1 MEIKR
6 IVVKIGTSTLTYK
19 TGLTNIRLMEKI
31 VKIIADLENSGKE
44 ILVVTSGAVGIGAG
58 RLGFFSPPKEI
69 PKRQACA
76 SIGQCVLMNLYADL
90 FSRYGYI
97 VSQIL
102 LTQNVLDG
110 GEHEYNTKNTFFEL
124 LDRKIVPII
133 NANDT
138 ISTKEL
144 EFGDNDTL
152 SAYVSLLVDAD
163 LLIILTD
170 LDGVFDKNPNENSD
184 ARLISKIEKID
195 KKLEQAVK
203 GKPNF
208 LGTGG
213 IKTKIK
219 AAEIVSLKE
228 TPTIILN
235 GAYPERIYKVFEGE
249 VEGTLI
255 DLCQIFGRYFE

>member
-1 MEIKR
+1 MDFKR

-19 TGLTNIRLMEKI
+19 TGLINMRRMER
-31 VKIIADLENSGKE
+31 IIKVIAELENFGKE
-44 ILVVTSGAVGIGAG
+44 LLIVTSGAVGVGAG
-58 RLGFFSPPKEI
+58 RLGFSAPPKDV

-76 SIGQCVLMNLYADL
+76 SFGQCVLMNIYADL
-90 FSRYGYI
+90 FLKYGYL

-110 GEHEYNTKNTFFEL
+110 GEHEYNTKNTFYEL
-124 LDRKIVPII
+124 LKRKIIPIV

-138 ISTKEL
+138 ISTKDL

-170 LDGVFDKNPNENSD
+170 TDGVFDKNPFENSD
-184 ARLISKIEKID
+184 AKLVEKIEKID
-195 KKLEQAVK
+195 RKLEEAVS
-203 GKPNF
+203 GKSSF
-208 LGTGG
+208 FGTGG
-213 IKTKIK
+213 MQTKIK
-219 AAEIVSLKE
+219 AAKIVSLKKI
-228 TPTIILN
+228 PTVILN
-235 GAYPERIYKVFEGE
+235 GSYPERVYGVLEGK

-255 DLCQIFGRYFE
+255 DLYKIF